1 MVAQRPALTLQ
12 PATEVP
18 AYDLAVILSAFEPVH
33 LAHCAALEH
42 AARSARQ
49 VLALIGSAGA
59 ARTLRHPWTADERA
73 AMLQEAAASL
83 RLPPPLVVAVPD
95 RLYDEEGWRRAVG
108 EAVAQAVPQS
118 HSIAQVQVSG
128 APEGAALPGWTLL
141 TATGPQPPDFWTVR
155 RGLLGD
161 APDARARLD
170 AALPASTRR
179 SIDRHRTQPDFP
191 ALADELR
198 YIEQFRDSWQRAPYP
213 PVLVTTD
220 AVVLHRDCILL
231 VRRGRAPG
239 KGLWALPGGF
249 VDQDET
255 LLEACARELREETG
269 LDLAPAMRDARLRGQ
284 RVFDAPH
291 RSLRGRT
298 ITHAFR
304 FDLDTPVRPAVAG
317 GDDAADAQ
325 WIPLERLAR
334 MEAQVFEDHHHI
346 VRSMLN

>member
-1 MVAQRPALTLQ
+1 LVAQRPALTLQ
-12 PATEVP
+12 PDTEVP
-18 AYDLAVILSAFEPVH
+18 SYDLAVILSAFEPVH
-33 LAHCAALEH
+33 LAHCVALER
-42 AARSARQ
+42 AADSARQ

-59 ARTLRHPWTADERA
+59 ARTLRHPWTAGERA

-83 RLPPPLVVAVPD
+83 RMTPPLLVTVAD
-95 RLYDEEGWRRAVG
+95 RLYDDDGWRRVVG

-118 HSIAQVQVSG
+118 RSIAQVQVRG
-128 APEGAALPGWTLL
+128 APGGAALPGWTLL
-141 TATGPQPPDFWTVR
+141 TATGPESPDFWTVR
-155 RGLLGD
+155 RGVFS
-161 APDARARLD
+161 DARDARERLD
-170 AALPASTRR
+170 AALPASTRQ
-179 SIDRHRTQPDFP
+179 SIDRYRTQPDFA
-191 ALADELR
+191 ALGDELR
-198 YIEQFRDSWQRAPYP
+198 YIEKFRESWRRAPYP
-213 PVLVTTD
+213 PILVTTD
-220 AVVLHRDCILL
+220 AVVLHGDCILL

-255 LLEACARELREETG
+255 LLEACVRELREETG
-269 LDLAPAMRDARLRGQ
+269 LDLAPPMRDALLCGQ
-284 RVFDAPH
+284 RIFDAPH

-304 FDLDTPVRPAVAG
+304 FDLDAPARPAVAG

-334 MEAQVFEDHHHI
+334 METQVFEDHYHI